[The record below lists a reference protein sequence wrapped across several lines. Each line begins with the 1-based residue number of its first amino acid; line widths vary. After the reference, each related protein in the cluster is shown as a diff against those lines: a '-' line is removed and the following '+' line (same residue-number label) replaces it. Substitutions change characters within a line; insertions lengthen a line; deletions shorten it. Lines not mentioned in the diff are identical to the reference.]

1 MDLER
6 HAVGIGALAD
16 PTRRALYTYVVSSRE
31 AVGREEAASATGV
44 SVSTAGF
51 HLEKLAAEGLLDTEL
66 RRLTGRS
73 GPGAGRPSK
82 LYRRGRAEFAVSL
95 PPRRYDVVG
104 EILSTAFERVAQ
116 GGDVDLSLTE
126 AALGQG
132 HDLGLA
138 ARDAGA
144 TGDVPG
150 LVDVLSRQGYD
161 ARPVEGAARP
171 EVVELANC
179 PFDTLARRHVDLV
192 CGLNQHFVQGVADGL
207 GCRRARA
214 RLAPTEGM
222 CCVRVEVAGDAG

>member
-6 HAVGIGALAD
+6 HAVGIGTLAD
-16 PTRRALYTYVVSSRE
+16 PTRRALYTYVVSCRD
-31 AVGREEAASATGV
+31 AVGREEAASAIGV

-51 HLEKLAAEGLLDTEL
+51 HLEKMAAEGLLDTEL

-82 LYRRGRAEFAVSL
+82 LYRRGRAEFTVTL

-116 GGDVDLSLTE
+116 GGDADQSLT
-126 AALGQG
+126 AAAVGQG
-132 HDLGLA
+132 RDLGAA
-138 ARDAGA
+138 AREAGA
-144 TGDVPG
+144 TGDVQG
-150 LVDVLSRQGYD
+150 LVEVLTGQGYD
-161 ARPVEGAARP
+161 ARPADAAARP

-207 GCRRARA
+207 GCHGARA
-214 RLAPTEGM
+214 RLAPSEGM
-222 CCVRVEVAGDAG
+222 CCVRVEVADDAG